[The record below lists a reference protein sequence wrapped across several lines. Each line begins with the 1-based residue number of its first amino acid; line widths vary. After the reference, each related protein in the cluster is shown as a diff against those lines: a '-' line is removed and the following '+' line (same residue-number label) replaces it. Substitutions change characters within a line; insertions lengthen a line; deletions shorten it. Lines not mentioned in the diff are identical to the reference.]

1 MVGAVDMSAFELADL
16 RLPDPPAR
24 VHMVGI
30 GGVGVSGLARML
42 ARRGYAVTGSD
53 LNDSPTVRELRAEG
67 IPVAVGHD
75 AASVGDATLV
85 VITAALRPDNPE
97 LVEARRRGIRVVKRA
112 ALLGLLANPT
122 ICLAVAGSH
131 GKSTT
136 SGMATLA
143 LDRAGLDP
151 SFAVG
156 ATVRELGAN
165 ARLGSGPYFVVE
177 ADEYDYSFLW
187 LRPRVAIVTNVEHD
201 HPDIF
206 PDFDAVLD
214 AFERFAAGI
223 STGGT
228 LVLSADDA
236 GCRTLRER
244 LVAAGYDRRI
254 VTFGER
260 EGNWRLVPR
269 DGGAAAV
276 GPDGQVFEL
285 RLAVPGRH
293 NLLNALAVLAA
304 AEGLGVDAGRL
315 VEGLEAF
322 GGVSRRFEILR
333 DDDIAVVSD
342 YAHHPTEIV
351 ATIAAARERYPGRRI
366 VAIFQPHTYSRTRA
380 LLDDFA
386 AALGAAD
393 VAVLAQ
399 IYRARETD
407 TLGVASADIAARMR
421 PHPVVAGTAAETAR
435 AARELLRP
443 GDVVLVMGAGDIY
456 EAAEALASADAP
468 ED

>member
-1 MVGAVDMSAFELADL
+1 MSAYDLADL
-16 RLPDPPAR
+16 RLPEPPAR
-24 VHMVGI
+24 LHMVGI
-30 GGVGVSGLARML
+30 GGVAVSGLARML
-42 ARRGYAVTGSD
+42 ARRGYVVTGSD

-67 IPVAVGHD
+67 ITVAVGHD
-75 AASVGDATLV
+75 AANVGDAGLV
-85 VITAALRPDNPE
+85 VMTAALRPDNPE
-97 LVEARRRGIRVVKRA
+97 LVEAERRGIRVVKRA
-112 ALLGLLANPT
+112 ALLGLLANPAV
-122 ICLAVAGSH
+122 CLAVAGSH

-136 SGMATLA
+136 SGMAALA
-143 LDRAGLDP
+143 LERAGLDP

-165 ARLGSGPYFVVE
+165 ARLGSGPHFVVE

-187 LRPRVAIVTNVEHD
+187 LRPQVAIVTNVEHD

-206 PDFDAVLD
+206 PDLD
-214 AFERFAAGI
+214 STFAAFERFADGI
-223 STGGT
+223 PAGGT
-228 LVLSADDA
+228 LVLPAEDPGGQALHD
-236 GCRTLRER
+236 RLR
-244 LVAAGYDRRI
+244 AAGYDRRI

-260 EGNWRLVPR
+260 GGDWRLVER
-269 DGGAAAV
+269 DGGGAAA

-285 RLAVPGRH
+285 R
-293 NLLNALAVLAA
+293 LAA

-315 VEGLEAF
+315 VAGLESF
-322 GGVSRRFEILR
+322 GGVSRRFEVLR
-333 DDDIAVVSD
+333 DDDITVVSD
-342 YAHHPTEIV
+342 YAHHPTEIA

-393 VAVLAQ
+393 LAVLAE

-407 TLGVASADIAARMR
+407 SLGVASADIAARMQ
-421 PHPVVAGTAAETAR
+421 PQPLVAGGAFGTAQ
-435 AARELLRP
+435 AARRLLRP
-443 GDVVLVMGAGDIY
+443 GDVALVMGAGDIY
-456 EAAEALASADAP
+456 EAAEALASKAP